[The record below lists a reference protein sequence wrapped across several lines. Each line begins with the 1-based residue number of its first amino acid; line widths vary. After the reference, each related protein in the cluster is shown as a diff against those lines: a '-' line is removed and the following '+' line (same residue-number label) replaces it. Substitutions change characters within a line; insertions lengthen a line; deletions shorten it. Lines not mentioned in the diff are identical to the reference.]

1 LTSLDTVLELLHA
14 KCIHKDSR
22 IETFSVSI
30 VLVCLFSAWFGVFG
44 LIISKTNEVRGA
56 GLLVILFIRNEYER
70 LKFVDL
76 SGTFV
81 LLLQHFC
88 NLSPAGQKI
97 YRKDGNRRSIR
108 NTNHDATIPQ
118 NLVKTTNYSG

>member
-1 LTSLDTVLELLHA
+1 M
-14 KCIHKDSR
+14 
-22 IETFSVSI
+22 
-30 VLVCLFSAWFGVFG
+30 
-44 LIISKTNEVRGA
+44 RGA

-88 NLSPAGQKI
+88 NLFTAGQKI
-97 YRKDGNRRSIR
+97 YPKDGNRRSNR